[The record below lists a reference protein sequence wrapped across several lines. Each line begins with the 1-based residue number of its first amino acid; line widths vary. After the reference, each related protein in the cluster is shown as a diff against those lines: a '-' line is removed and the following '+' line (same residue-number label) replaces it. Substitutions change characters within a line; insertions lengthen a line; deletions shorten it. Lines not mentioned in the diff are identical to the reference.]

1 MAEMRLVVVG
11 AAGRMGRM
19 LIRAVIDDPGCRLV
33 GAVERSGSVALG
45 EDAGLIAGAGR
56 ACVDV
61 TDDIDAACAEADG
74 ILDFTAPHATL
85 AFAEVAARR
94 GLVHVVGTTG
104 LGPDDFGAARGGE
117 GGPRPVRQHVSGHQF
132 ARRTGSEGGPQRSGR
147 IST

>member
-19 LIRAVIDDPGCRLV
+19 LIRAVIDDPGCRLG

-61 TDDIDAACAEADG
+61 TDDIDAVCAEADG

-94 GLVHVVGTTG
+94 GLVPVGGATG
-104 LGPDDFGAARGGE
+104 LVPDDFAALRGAAKGARIVQSGNMSLGVNLLA
-117 GGPRPVRQHVSGHQF
+117 GLVRKV
-132 ARRTGSEGGPQRSGR
+132 AR
-147 IST
+147 